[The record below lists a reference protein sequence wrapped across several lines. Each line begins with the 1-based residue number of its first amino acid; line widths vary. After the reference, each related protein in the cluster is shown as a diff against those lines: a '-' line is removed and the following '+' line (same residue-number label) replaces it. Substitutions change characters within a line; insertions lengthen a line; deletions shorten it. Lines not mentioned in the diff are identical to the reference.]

1 MERLTVSAI
10 GAMIDKI
17 LSDSKNEITENILSG
32 SDESMASEQIFSVMI
47 FNTLSLSM
55 KLSVQAIFDLLQSVG
70 NLQIDEREIAK
81 LYLKHLSSPKE
92 G

>member
-17 LSDSKNEITENILSG
+17 LTDSKDEITENILSG
-32 SDESMASEQIFSVMI
+32 SDESMTSEQIFSVMI

-55 KLSVQAIFDLLQSVG
+55 KLSVQVIFDLLQSVG

-81 LYLKHLSSPKE
+81 LYLKHLSSQKE
-92 G
+92 V